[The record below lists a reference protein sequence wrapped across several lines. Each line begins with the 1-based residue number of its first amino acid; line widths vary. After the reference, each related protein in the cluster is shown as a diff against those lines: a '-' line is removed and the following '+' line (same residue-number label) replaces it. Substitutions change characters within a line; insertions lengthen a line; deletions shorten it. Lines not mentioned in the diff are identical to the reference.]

1 LGAQQQFCTGLKS
14 ILTSDESYETAEQLE
29 QAITDTIEG
38 IAKAQLIAVC
48 RAWRR
53 RLEQCIEKEGNYFE

>member
-1 LGAQQQFCTGLKS
+1 LGAKQQLRTRLKS
-14 ILTSDESYETAEQLE
+14 ILTNDESYETAEQLE
-29 QAITDTIEG
+29 QAIPDTIEG

-53 RLEQCIEKEGNYFE
+53 RLEQWIEKEGNYFE